1 MNVRTT
7 NVEARPYEP
16 VRLPIGAL
24 PIPTEPFEAV
34 QAFGRQVLALA
45 GILLILGPSGTG
57 KTYSADTLCATL
69 GVPVVKLHLGSR
81 ARGFDVLRTMLQELG
96 LPSTSTGRL
105 LLEEAR
111 EALRGRVLVI
121 YVDEAHNLN
130 AEALQQIRYLFDQRD
145 ACFALVLTAVDFSGA
160 YASTPE
166 LATRIS
172 RQVEFG
178 PLRGVA
184 LLKALKAHHPILK
197 ATTDEVL
204 RRLDQY
210 ACRGV
215 WRRWENVLVSA
226 AGYGASATSGITDEI
241 AGLVLGAVPPALDGP
256 HGPTARA

>member
-1 MNVRTT
+1 MTSKT
-7 NVEARPYEP
+7 NSIQPRSYEP
-16 VRLPIGAL
+16 VRLPIGAVPVL
-24 PIPTEPFEAV
+24 TVPFEAV

-57 KTYSADTLCATL
+57 KTYAADTLCSIL

-81 ARGFDVLRTMLQELG
+81 ARGFDVLRTLLEQLG

-111 EALRGRVLVI
+111 EALRDRVLVI

-145 ACFALVLTAVDFSGA
+145 ARFALVMTAVDFTTA

-178 PLRGVA
+178 RMEGAA
-184 LLKALKAHHPILK
+184 LLRALKAHHPILN
-197 ATTDEVL
+197 ATKDEVL
-204 RRLDQY
+204 RRVDQY
-210 ACRGV
+210 PCRGV
-215 WRRWENVLVSA
+215 WRLWENVLISA
-226 AGYGASATSGITDEI
+226 AGYGATAETGITDEI
-241 AGLVLGAVPPALDGP
+241 ADHVLGGVPPAISLGAVAE
-256 HGPTARA
+256 AA